1 MIDNNDNP
9 LSRKEFLRKSS
20 KGLLA
25 LTLFGKIPLS
35 LLPAREAYAK
45 AYPPYRTVG
54 RTQLKVTPVGF
65 GASRTMEPAMVK
77 SALDSGIN
85 FLDTGRI
92 YYNGQNEVM
101 LGKVVRGIRKEVVIQ
116 SRALVFLRGKDELL
130 KSVEG
135 SKKIRTMLDTSLSES
150 LKALQTDYIDIYL
163 IHGASKVAI
172 IEHEAVMDFFRVAK
186 EKGQIR
192 ACGFSSHDN
201 QVALLKA
208 ANKNKFYDVIMI
220 PYNHKGSYIH
230 SLGGQYFEWDQQA
243 LEAELKQAEN
253 NKIGIIAMKTCS
265 GGPYSADGKSTPS
278 YKAALK
284 WILNHSYVSSMAV
297 AMGNIKEMN
306 ENVQAMG

>member
-201 QVALLKA
+201 QVA
-208 ANKNKFYDVIMI
+208 
-220 PYNHKGSYIH
+220 S
-230 SLGGQYFEWDQQA
+230 
-243 LEAELKQAEN
+243 
-253 NKIGIIAMKTCS
+253 
-265 GGPYSADGKSTPS
+265 STQS
-278 YKAALK
+278 C
-284 WILNHSYVSSMAV
+284 
-297 AMGNIKEMN
+297 
-306 ENVQAMG
+306 